1 MNNNKVKVWL
11 PLLFS
16 FAMIIGMYLGYKMR
30 DAMPGKSF
38 FYTEKRRPVQEIID
52 LINNKYVDDV
62 NMQAI
67 TDTAIQAIL
76 HKLDPHSVFIPVD
89 ELSKVNEDLA
99 GKFFGIGIEFN
110 IISDTLNVTH
120 VLKDGPSF
128 KAGIETGDKL
138 IKVNDSS
145 IAGIKIN
152 IDKIRKLLRGDKGT
166 TVSLT
171 LLRNG
176 NGKIVTVTRDA
187 IPLSSIDANYMIAN
201 GIGYIKLN
209 KFSQETYRE
218 FMRAMEDMQ
227 KQGLKKLILDLRGN
241 GGGILDNAIE
251 IADEFIDGNKLIT
264 YTEGKHLKKKE
275 YKCKRNGLFEK
286 GALVVL
292 ADEGSASASEVL
304 LGALQDWDRATIIG
318 RRTFG
323 KGLVQEQ
330 YNLSDG
336 SALRLTIARYY
347 TPIGRS
353 IQRSYSKGEKEYYNE
368 ITNRYYDGETTSAD
382 SVKNDSSKI
391 FKTINGK
398 TVYGGGGISPDI
410 FVAIDTGLIAK
421 AMIPFYTKNTISDFA
436 YTFYLANKEALLK
449 YKTTNNFIAN
459 FSFTDN
465 NWNQFLSKVASDSIA
480 FGKVSLPQKQDLMD
494 KIKAGIARIIW
505 RNEGYF
511 QVINNK
517 DKMINKAL
525 EVLQ

>member
-1 MNNNKVKVWL
+1 MAGFVAENIITDKVEIFHWNQV
-11 PLLFS
+11 
-16 FAMIIGMYLGYKMR
+16 
-30 DAMPGKSF
+30 D
-38 FYTEKRRPVQEIID
+38 EIIND
-52 LINNKYVDDV
+52 KDKIFIDVRTNLEYENGHIN
-62 NMQAI
+62 
-67 TDTAIQAIL
+67 
-76 HKLDPHSVFIPVD
+76 VFINIPVD

-110 IISDTLNVTH
+110 IIGDTLNVTH

-176 NGKIVTVTRDA
+176 NEKIVTVTRDA

-275 YKCKRNGLFEK
+275 YKC
-286 GALVVL
+286 A
-292 ADEGSASASEVL
+292 
-304 LGALQDWDRATIIG
+304 I
-318 RRTFG
+318 
-323 KGLVQEQ
+323 
-330 YNLSDG
+330 NL
-336 SALRLTIARYY
+336 
-347 TPIGRS
+347 
-353 IQRSYSKGEKEYYNE
+353 
-368 ITNRYYDGETTSAD
+368 
-382 SVKNDSSKI
+382 
-391 FKTINGK
+391 
-398 TVYGGGGISPDI
+398 
-410 FVAIDTGLIAK
+410 
-421 AMIPFYTKNTISDFA
+421 
-436 YTFYLANKEALLK
+436 
-449 YKTTNNFIAN
+449 
-459 FSFTDN
+459 
-465 NWNQFLSKVASDSIA
+465 
-480 FGKVSLPQKQDLMD
+480 
-494 KIKAGIARIIW
+494 
-505 RNEGYF
+505 
-511 QVINNK
+511 
-517 DKMINKAL
+517 
-525 EVLQ
+525 